1 MKKFIKIFLSS
12 VLLIIIA
19 SLFAINIPTV
29 QDKLLN
35 IGLKNLTVNA
45 TPFLDEEDSLKVV
58 VCGSRSPLPAPG
70 RAEACILVE
79 AGDDIYIF
87 DIH

>member
-35 IGLKNLTVNA
+35 IGLKNLTVNT
-45 TPFLDEEDSLKVV
+45 TPFLDKE
-58 VCGSRSPLPAPG
+58 APINNDY
-70 RAEACILVE
+70 AAKFKIV
-79 AGDDIYIF
+79 DF
-87 DIH
+87 DEYT

>member
-45 TPFLDEEDSLKVV
+45 TPFLDEEDTLKVV
-58 VCGSRSPLPAPG
+58 VCG
-70 RAEACILVE
+70 
-79 AGDDIYIF
+79 
-87 DIH
+87 

>member
-45 TPFLDEEDSLKVV
+45 TPFLDEEDNKNISNKNKIKDVTKKSLGTVYQFTGFRK
-58 VCGSRSPLPAPG
+58 
-70 RAEACILVE
+70 EE
-79 AGDDIYIF
+79 EE
-87 DIH
+87 